1 MKTRILFVC
10 HGNICRSPMAAC
22 VFADL
27 ARRRGLSDKYE
38 VNSAATSL
46 EEIGNGMYPPAERKL
61 REKGIPRIPHRAVRM
76 TAADYR
82 HYDLLIG
89 MDGANIR
96 NMTRLAGG
104 DPEGKIRRLLDGT
117 PRPRDVADPW
127 YTDDFETAYRDIA
140 EGCAALLDALEGE

>member
-1 MKTRILFVC
+1 M
-10 HGNICRSPMAAC
+10 GEC
-22 VFADL
+22 VFAEL
-27 ARRRGLSDKYE
+27 ARRRGVADRYE

-46 EEIGNGMYPPAERKL
+46 EEIGNEMYYPAVRKL

-76 TAADYR
+76 AAADYR